1 MASNEE
7 ITGLGLQRGQ
17 KQKQRCVQDTRE
29 RRNRSVHLAL
39 FDGFVPLAAH
49 GPRTPPPQIEKQE
62 SGIAG
67 QRQRRLRFQA
77 VFTKQGAAASQ
88 VAAAK
93 LLDTI
98 SRLSGMA
105 G

>member
-7 ITGLGLQRGQ
+7 ITGLGLQEVKTKAEVCPGY
-17 KQKQRCVQDTRE
+17 E
-29 RRNRSVHLAL
+29 RARNRSVHLAL

-49 GPRTPPPQIEKQE
+49 GARTPPPQIEKQE